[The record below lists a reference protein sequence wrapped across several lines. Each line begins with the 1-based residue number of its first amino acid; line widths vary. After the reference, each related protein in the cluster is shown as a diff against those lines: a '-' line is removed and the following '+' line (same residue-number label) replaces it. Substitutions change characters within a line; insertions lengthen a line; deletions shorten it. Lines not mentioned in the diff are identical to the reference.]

1 MNGNDTITALG
12 CGRALITN
20 DNSTIIKMVD
30 GKLHKLVP
38 ASWVETKI
46 DFNQLLALEMI
57 EVESDRLTFSL
68 SNPSKWSIIEQIIEE
83 VAPVKEEVQADPAPI
98 QEEEEQPTPE
108 LRDFPELAQSKPISY
123 EKLDAPKKMTKAEK
137 MEHLEK
143 RIIQILTINNNIPMG
158 TTPIAKE
165 VFSGTSKAF
174 DRIGS
179 KERTNLIVNIR
190 YKLNAMVEN
199 GTLSAK
205 KEGKRMLYFIL

>member
-38 ASWVETKI
+38 ASWVETKV

-98 QEEEEQPTPE
+98 QEEEQPAPE
-108 LRDFPELAQSKPISY
+108 LRDFPELVQSKPIAY
-123 EKLDAPKKMTKAEK
+123 EKLDAPKKMTKTEK
-137 MEHLEK
+137 MECLEK
-143 RIIQILTINNNIPMG
+143 RILQILNINNNIPMRA
-158 TTPIAKE
+158 TPIAKE
-165 VFSGTSKAF
+165 IFAGTSKAF
-174 DRIGS
+174 DRISS
-179 KERTNLIVNIR
+179 KERNNLTVNVR
-190 YKLNAMVEN
+190 YKLNAMVEE
-199 GTLSAK
+199 GTLSTK
-205 KEGKRMLYFIL
+205 IEGKRVLYFIL